1 MDPASARL
9 WGLTRLAVVLA
20 DSGPGQ
26 ARDEDD
32 IDEAEIMQKA
42 QKKSFLHRK
51 FKILFKKRIFPLQ
64 LAKSGGASY

>member
-1 MDPASARL
+1 MGFDSF
-9 WGLTRLAVVLA
+9 GCVVLA

-32 IDEAEIMQKA
+32 IDEAEIMQK
-42 QKKSFLHRK
+42 
-51 FKILFKKRIFPLQ
+51 